1 MERKTIVFVDFD
13 GTVAAEIASN
23 RLLDRF
29 AVADW
34 RALDRRFDSG
44 ELSFKDRVVKGF
56 SLLSGSREAFQEFSR
71 SLDLRPGFTEFVRT
85 CRGRGHPIIVVSEA
99 LDVMIHAMLDAEGL
113 DLPVYCNRALFHPD
127 GRYSGLELPYIRR
140 DCPCEV
146 GICKRAIVLEHAKP
160 FEQVVYIGDGSND
173 LCPAREAHMIFARRR
188 LAEHCRSQDI
198 TYIPFEDF
206 FDVRAA
212 LDGEP

>member
-1 MERKTIVFVDFD
+1 MKRETIVFVDFD

-34 RALDRRFDSG
+34 RALARRFDSG
-44 ELSFKDRVVKGF
+44 ELSFRERVVKGF
-56 SLLSGSREAFQEFSR
+56 SLLSGSRKVMSAFSR
-71 SLDLRPGFTEFVRT
+71 GLHLRAGFSEFVRF
-85 CRGRGHPIIVVSEA
+85 CRGRGYPIIVVSEA
-99 LDVMIHAMLDAEGL
+99 LDVMIHAMLDEDGFN
-113 DLPVYCNRALFHPD
+113 LPVYCNRALFHTD
-127 GRYSGLELPYIRR
+127 GRYSGIELPYVRS

-160 FEQVVYIGDGSND
+160 FERVVYIGDGSND
-173 LCPAREAHMIFARRR
+173 LCPAREAQVIFARRR

-198 TYIPFEDF
+198 EYIPFEDF
-206 FDVRAA
+206 FDVQAA